1 MRFSILGPLLVHDTT
16 GRPVPIGGARLR
28 TLLSL
33 LLLRPGR
40 RLTTEELTDAI
51 WAGSPPAAAGNALQ
65 ALVSRLRRAL
75 GEGVVIDGD
84 ASGYRL
90 AVDPG
95 QVDLVRFETLVRQGQ
110 AHLAEGRPADAAD
123 DLEGA
128 LSLWRG
134 PALADLTAHG
144 LAEDTALR
152 LSETRGAA
160 LEDRLAALVD
170 LGRYTEALPEAE
182 ALARRA
188 PHRERPLELLVRAL
202 AATGR
207 TADALAA
214 YDRFRTHLADELGL
228 DPSPQ
233 SRDLHLR
240 LLRGELDAPR
250 PADAEPSPE
259 TTGPA
264 GAPAPPLRLP
274 DTLTSF
280 VAREAEVDTTVDL
293 LTRGRLVTLLGPGGA
308 GKTRLAIETASALAA
323 RAPHLLTRGG
333 WFVELASRTAADI
346 PQALSSAL
354 GLREHAVIQARST
367 GSATAPTLERVASF
381 LGDRPALVVL
391 DNCEHL
397 VEEAARTVAPL
408 LARCP
413 GLRILTTSR
422 EPLGV
427 PGEQLMNVPSLAL
440 PPEGAAAENAAAY
453 PSVILFA
460 ERAAAVRPD
469 FRLTPDN
476 AAHVVHVV
484 RELDGMPLALE
495 LAAARLRSMTAAQL
509 ACRLRDRFRLL
520 TGGTRSALPRH
531 RTLRAVV
538 DWSWD
543 LLDEPERRLLCRLS
557 VFAGGATLEAV
568 ERVCADPGAEGTVG
582 GHDVWTV
589 LFSLVDK
596 SLVTA
601 ENPPRDDM
609 PPRYR
614 QLETVRAYAAERLA
628 HGGEEERV
636 RDAHAR
642 HVRDLWR
649 EADPLLRGPRQR
661 ELLARL
667 DAEADNCG
675 AAVRWAVDRRDT
687 ALALDLVEY
696 TQWYWTLG
704 GSWRQLNGWADHVL
718 DMVGDDVPEGRAVAY
733 ASCLFHRAVDGTL
746 EHGAVTKRLR
756 RVEAVLDEAGERAEE
771 HHMLVYVL
779 VYGALVEGR
788 GRVGPAYDRLAAAM
802 DQPGPWMRAMVRLL
816 LSLLDAVSGHV
827 GPSRDRA
834 SAALEGFRAC
844 GDTWGECQALAHLVD
859 VHRFDDLGRC
869 RELLDRGVAR
879 TEDAGLRGMA
889 TMFRVRRAQV
899 LTDLGDLEAAYRD
912 LRALFGSDAPV
923 EKEHMVLLRLSE
935 AQWLRETGDLAAAR
949 EVLDRIGADLA
960 GLGGFSPVYL
970 ETAWRAM
977 CAIVSWRSGGTDEAW
992 REAGRAWWLAT
1003 RGLGPVCA
1011 EVLDVFAMMLA
1022 EGEPRRAALMLGRS
1036 EALRGVP
1043 DTATPF
1049 VVRTRRHVRG
1059 ALGGEEYD
1067 RLVAEARDD
1076 DADRIRRLVDEWL
1089 APIVPD
1095 TGPRRENR
1103 YF

>member
-1 MRFSILGPLLVHDTT
+1 MRFSILGPLLVHDAT

-28 TLLSL
+28 TLLAL

-51 WAGSPPAAAGNALQ
+51 WTGSPPSAAGNALQ

-95 QVDLVRFETLVRQGQ
+95 QVDLVRFETLVRRGRS
-110 AHLAEGRPADAAD
+110 HLAAGRPADAAG
-123 DLEGA
+123 DLDGA

-152 LSETRGAA
+152 LSETRSAA
-160 LEDRLAALVD
+160 REDHLAALAD
-170 LGRYTEALPEAE
+170 LGRYTELLPEAE

-250 PADAEPSPE
+250 PAGAGPSPE

-264 GAPAPPLRLP
+264 DAPAPFLRLP

-280 VAREAEVDTTVDL
+280 VAREDEVDTTVDL

-308 GKTRLAIETASALAA
+308 GKTRLAIEGASALAV

-346 PQALSSAL
+346 TQALSHAL
-354 GLREHAVIQARST
+354 GLREHVVLQARST
-367 GSATAPTLERVASF
+367 SAATASPLDRVVSF
-381 LGDRPALVVL
+381 VGDQPALIVL

-397 VEEAARTVAPL
+397 VEDVARIVAPL
-408 LARCP
+408 LAGCP
-413 GLRILTTSR
+413 RLRILATSR

-427 PGEQLMNVPSLAL
+427 PGEQLMTVPSLAL
-440 PPEGAAAENAAAY
+440 PPEDATAEQAAAY
-453 PSVILFA
+453 PAVILFA

-476 AAHVVHVV
+476 VAHVVHVA

-509 ACRLRDRFRLL
+509 ADRLRDRFRLL
-520 TGGTRSALPRH
+520 TSGSRSALPRH

-543 LLDEPERRLLCRLS
+543 LLDGPERRTLRRLS
-557 VFAGGATLEAV
+557 VFTGGATLEAV
-568 ERVCADPGAEGTVG
+568 ERVCADPGTKGAVG

-589 LFSLVDK
+589 LFGLVDK

-601 ENPPRDDM
+601 DNPPRDDM

-614 QLETVRAYAAERLA
+614 LLETVRAYAAERLE
-628 HGGEEERV
+628 HSGEEERV
-636 RDAHAR
+636 RDGHAR

-649 EADPLLRGPRQR
+649 EAGPLLRGPRQR
-661 ELLARL
+661 ELLAHL

-687 ALALDLVEY
+687 ALGLDLVEH

-704 GSWRQLNGWADHVL
+704 GSWRQLNRWSEAVL
-718 DMVGDDVPEGRAVAY
+718 DMVGDSVPEGRAVAY

-746 EHGAVTKRLR
+746 DHEAMMERLR
-756 RVEAVLDEAGERAEE
+756 RIEAVLDEAGERVEE
-771 HHMLVYVL
+771 HHMLVYGL
-779 VYGALVEGR
+779 VYGALIEGR
-788 GRVGPAYDRLAAAM
+788 VDTTHDRLVAAM
-802 DQPGPWMRAMVRLL
+802 DQPDPWMRAMVRLL

-827 GPSRDRA
+827 GRSMGRA
-834 SAALEGFRAC
+834 TDALEGFRAC

-869 RELLDRGVAR
+869 RELLDRGVNR
-879 TEDAGLRGMA
+879 TEDAGLWGMSV
-889 TMFRVRRAQV
+889 MFRIRRAQV
-899 LTDLGDLEAAYRD
+899 LTDLGDLEAAHHD
-912 LRALFGSDAPV
+912 LRTLLASEGPV
-923 EKEHMVLLRLSE
+923 EKEHMVLLRLGE
-935 AQWLRETGDLAAAR
+935 AQWLREAGDLEAAR
-949 EVLDRIGADLA
+949 EVLERIGADLT
-960 GLGGFSPVYL
+960 GLGGFFPAYI
-970 ETAWRAM
+970 EAAWRAM
-977 CAIVSWRSGGTDEAW
+977 CAIVSWMSGDSEEAW

-1003 RGLGPVCA
+1003 HGLGPVCA
-1011 EVLDVFAMMLA
+1011 EVMDVFAMMTA
-1022 EGEPRRAALMLGRS
+1022 EEEPRRAALLLGCS

-1049 VVRTRRHVRG
+1049 VARARRRVRR
-1059 ALGGEEYD
+1059 ALGEEEYV
-1067 RLVAEARDD
+1067 RLVAEARTD
-1076 DADRIRRLVDEWL
+1076 DADRIRGRVDEWL

-1095 TGPRRENR
+1095 TGPRRANW